1 MLVFKVLTNHKS
13 ITQLWADWFRLSI
26 SIITFNMTEDL
37 TAYQRREDYEI
48 KVIALRCTVIKIFVN

>member
-1 MLVFKVLTNHKS
+1 MLVLKVLTNHKS

-26 SIITFNMTEDL
+26 SIITFNMTENL

-48 KVIALRCTVIKIFVN
+48 KVKKNLR

>member
-26 SIITFNMTEDL
+26 SIITFNMAEDL
-37 TAYQRREDYEI
+37 TVYQRREDYEI
-48 KVIALRCTVIKIFVN
+48 KVKKLR